1 MDAVGRTGLL
11 DRNSMEKD
19 MDKGVYRII
28 DANLNRVMEGIR
40 VCEDIIRFSS
50 NNERLTFK
58 LKTLRH
64 EVFSAIKDLR
74 KEHLEELVSSR
85 DLNDVGMRSTDS
97 EKKKDNLVDLFLA
110 NTQRG
115 KESLRVLEEVLKLLD
130 QELSQKFKKLRFKLY
145 EIEKSAVKDLE
156 SIACDQGKGIGD

>member
-1 MDAVGRTGLL
+1 
-11 DRNSMEKD
+11 

-50 NNERLTFK
+50 NNEDLTLK
-58 LKTLRH
+58 LKNLRH
-64 EVFSAIKDLR
+64 EIFEAIKDLR

-85 DLNDVGMRSTDS
+85 DLDDVGIRSTKS
-97 EKKKDNLVDLFLA
+97 EKIRENLVDLFLA

-115 KESLRVLEEVLKLLD
+115 KESLRVLEEVLKLFD
-130 QELSQKFKKLRFKLY
+130 QELSQKFKQFRFKLY
-145 EIEKSAVKDLE
+145 EVEKAAVGELE
-156 SIACDQGKGIGD
+156 SISDTG